1 MRKTIRLLHRVK
13 MVVRQHAR
21 VYAQLRAVEV
31 AQADAWMDALAVQVH
46 AKTRAE
52 SLVGMVRH
60 VTIVAVALV
69 T

>member
-1 MRKTIRLLHRVK
+1 

-31 AQADAWMDALAVQVH
+31 AQADAWMDALAVQVL
-46 AKTRAE
+46 AKIRAE

>member
-1 MRKTIRLLHRVK
+1 

-31 AQADAWMDALAVQVH
+31 AHTVACMDALAVQVL
-46 AKTRAE
+46 AKAHAE
-52 SLVGMVRH
+52 SLVGKVRH